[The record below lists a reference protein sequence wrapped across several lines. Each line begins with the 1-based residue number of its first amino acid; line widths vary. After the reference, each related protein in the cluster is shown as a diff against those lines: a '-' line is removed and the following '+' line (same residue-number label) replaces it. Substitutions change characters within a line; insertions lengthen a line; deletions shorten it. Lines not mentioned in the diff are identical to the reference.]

1 MLSVVKIGGYRTMDV
16 SLIHAEIEKIFEKT
30 KLGRGVTM
38 QVVELQLQIHEAG
51 NLANVVV
58 NVTINSGIVLKIN
71 LLEPIKLQN
80 LRGGIPVEGVG
91 AESKFCQRFWS
102 GRYSGN
108 MSQLILVQVNYMD
121 GKLEWG
127 LSNTPSLSVGWDHLL
142 REPHTIPCIS
152 SIYIR

>member
-80 LRGGIPVEGVG
+80 LGGGIPVEGVG
-91 AESKFCQRFWS
+91 AES
-102 GRYSGN
+102 
-108 MSQLILVQVNYMD
+108 
-121 GKLEWG
+121 
-127 LSNTPSLSVGWDHLL
+127 
-142 REPHTIPCIS
+142 
-152 SIYIR
+152 